1 MGMRKNSVE
10 ITVSLKD
17 VVTKGLKSVQ
27 SSLSSFRKNV
37 LNLKTAIAGVGLGML
52 ATDAVKTASSFEQL
66 ETKLDAL
73 TKGKGKETLTEINE
87 WALDMPVNT
96 QKAVDAFTMMQAM
109 GLDPTIEK
117 METLVDASTVFGED
131 TMPRVARALGQMQT
145 LGKLS
150 AEELNQMAEAGI
162 NARKYLAEA
171 FGMTVEEIQKS
182 EIAIEDV
189 VQAIW
194 DGLDRDF
201 GGAAASAQTKWQA
214 MVSTMMSYWTEFQRL
229 VMESGLFNY
238 IKAVF
243 KTLLDRVQELKNNG
257 QLQEWARSVSDAV
270 IDSFER
276 MLLGVA
282 GFVDAVRPMIDRIG
296 SVAGDLYD
304 GFKKLPGWIQ
314 EVGILAAIVGGK
326 KGAAVLAALSSVA
339 GEISVQA
346 AGLRAA
352 RAGLIGWGDIVFST
366 NSELKELLKNKGL
379 LEKSEDGS
387 TSAKGPIVAPGSN
400 GRYAVIRPDESATDP
415 ESATHAA
422 QTWIA
427 KFRETLANAAPAVQK
442 TTKDVMSSVQQA
454 AVQTLGKVSLS
465 SLAQAE
471 LTKFQA
477 LQQTR
482 ATELEKALDGNAVS
496 LAEYYD
502 RKKAMAEESS
512 EAEIEAIRAK
522 YGAEIQ
528 AIEDQLEHESDL
540 AVAKKLRNSLAE
552 KELEL
557 TTELYVK
564 EQALARDLLDI
575 ETKRAEALEKNN
587 QVKSDLLSDLKERAE
602 GEQSTEDRFAGEL
615 EALASKHEKEL
626 SLMEEHG
633 ASKKELLEAQ
643 ALQEQEIENRKAEH
657 QKAIYDQ
664 RITWAKD
671 FVGGMA
677 DSMQALYASGL
688 AQSESMF
695 QVYKAFAI
703 AQAVIAT
710 YESAQKAYNSMASIP
725 YVGPAL
731 GAAAAGVAIASGM
744 ARVAAIKSSQPKGYA
759 YGGLIGG
766 PDEGNRADN
775 VTIRATPGEYMMDR
789 PTVRHY
795 GVRVMEA
802 LRQRLIPRDLLSG
815 VQLPVMRPAYAGPG
829 FAYGGQIGRQNTPSP
844 APQQTTIVN
853 LTDKS
858 ELDRYLASVEGQN
871 AIMNIISSKRRSVK
885 RLVNDRA

>member
-1 MGMRKNSVE
+1 MRKNSVE

-871 AIMNIISSKRRSVK
+871 AIMNIISTRSQTVRRIVG
-885 RLVNDRA
+885 D